1 METTPTFFPTALGDT
16 FCANVRT
23 SIDMIVF
30 IIANLLLAV
39 LVQTQNDLLSL
50 LATPVAL
57 GIGLTAMV
65 ASLLSGYFKKLSTVA
80 WHDGFATAGLLVWY
94 AYWKPEFN
102 DDTPMFFIFPLYY
115 ALLTSILT
123 LALINKAPYF
133 DQESIEYLRN
143 LEKLNRFDISL
154 IVVFV
159 MISLLITRHYALY
172 PMAMTFFLI
181 RHTMIVCLEIIDS

>member
-1 METTPTFFPTALGDT
+1 
-16 FCANVRT
+16 
-23 SIDMIVF
+23 MIVF
-30 IIANLLLAV
+30 ILSSLILAI
-39 LVQTQNDLLSL
+39 LVQTQNTFLPL

-57 GIGLTAMV
+57 GFGLAVMST
-65 ASLLSGYFKKLSTVA
+65 SLLAGFFKKLPSIA

-133 DQESIEYLRN
+133 DQESVEYLRN
-143 LEKLNRFDISL
+143 LEKLTRFDISVV
-154 IVVFV
+154 VVFV
-159 MISLLITRHYALY
+159 LISLLITRHYALY
-172 PMAMTFFLI
+172 PMAMTFFLT
-181 RHTMIVCLEIIDS
+181 RHTMIVCLETIDSECQ